1 MTQLIYTVAKAFI
14 YQGDRLLLQ
23 LRDDNPH
30 ITYPNT
36 WALFGGMVEPEET
49 PEQAIRRELE
59 EELTWIPPDVQFLS
73 IWEERET
80 LATIHVFSVPLTV
93 PVNQLHLTEGQAL
106 KLFALDELTKFPVVP
121 KILRMLPQAIA
132 AIASPE
138 LTAAWQL
145 HCSSSP
151 SQP

>member
-1 MTQLIYTVAKAFI
+1 MSQTLKPVAKALV

-23 LRDDNPH
+23 LRDDTAK

-36 WALFGGMVEPEET
+36 WALFGGLVDPQET
-49 PEQAIRRELE
+49 PEQAMRRELE
-59 EELTWIPPDVQFLS
+59 EELTWTPGDVHFLFT
-73 IWEERET
+73 WEERET
-80 LATIHVFSVPLTV
+80 SAMTYVFGVPLTV
-93 PVNQLHLTEGQAL
+93 PIHQLQLTEGQDL
-106 KLFALDELTKFPVVP
+106 KLFTLDELTKFPVVP

-151 SQP
+151 NSP